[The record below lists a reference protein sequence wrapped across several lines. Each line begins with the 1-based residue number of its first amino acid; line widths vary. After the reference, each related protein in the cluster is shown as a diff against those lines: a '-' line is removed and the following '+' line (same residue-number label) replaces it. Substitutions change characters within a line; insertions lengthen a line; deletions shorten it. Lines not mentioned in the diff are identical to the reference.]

1 MNFCSNCGSEQVDEK
16 IPEGDRF
23 KRLICNDCEKV
34 HYQNPR
40 MIVGCLPYYGDGI
53 LLLKRGIEPRYGYW
67 NLPAGFLE
75 SRERVEDGA
84 LRETWEEARADV
96 ELIRLHCIY
105 NLPHADQVYM
115 HFLASMN
122 SKTFEAAEETLEAKL
137 FHPDEIPWKDI
148 AFSSTT
154 YALERYL
161 AEPERKT
168 PHIGS
173 KEYQAD

>member
-1 MNFCSNCGSEQVDEK
+1 MNFCSHCGSHRVEVK

-23 KRLICNDCEKV
+23 HRFFCSSCEKV
-34 HYQNPR
+34 HYSNPR
-40 MIVGCLPYYGDGI
+40 IIVGCLPLLEDRI
-53 LLLKRGIEPRYGYW
+53 LLLKRGIEPRYGFW

-84 LRETWEEARADV
+84 LRETWEEARAEVD
-96 ELIRLHCIY
+96 LLRLHCIY

-115 HFLASMN
+115 HFLARFRSEHY
-122 SKTFEAAEETLEAKL
+122 EAAEETLEADL
-137 FHPDEIPWKDI
+137 FKPEEIPWESI

-154 YALERYL
+154 FALERYL
-161 AEPERKT
+161 AEPERTT

-173 KEYQAD
+173 KSYNES

>member
-1 MNFCSNCGSEQVDEK
+1 MEIRV
-16 IPEGDRF
+16 PEGDNFERHF
-23 KRLICNDCEKV
+23 CIDCQKI

-40 MIVGCLPYYGDGI
+40 IIVGCLPLYGDRI
-53 LLLKRGIEPRYGYW
+53 LLLRRGIEPRYGYW

-84 LRETWEEARADV
+84 KRETWEEARAYV

-115 HFLASMN
+115 HFLARVESEHY
-122 SKTFEAAEETLEAKL
+122 EAAEETLEAKL
-137 FHPDEIPWKDI
+137 FLPDEIPWNEI

-154 YALERYL
+154 FALERYL
-161 AEPERKT
+161 TEPQRET

-173 KEYQAD
+173 KNYY

>member
-1 MNFCSNCGSEQVDEK
+1 MNYCSHCGSEGIQRT

-23 KRLICNDCEKV
+23 ERILCSDCGKI
-34 HYQNPR
+34 HYHNPR
-40 MIVGCLPYYGDGI
+40 MIVGCLPIYEDRI

-75 SRERVEDGA
+75 SREEVEKGA
-84 LRETWEEARADV
+84 KRETWEEARADV

-115 HFLASMN
+115 HFLARLN
-122 SKTFEAAEETLEAKL
+122 TPEFEAAEETLEAEL
-137 FHPDEIPWKDI
+137 FEPHRIPWDHI

-154 YALERYL
+154 FALERYL
-161 AEPERKT
+161 AEPERET

-173 KEYQAD
+173 KSYS